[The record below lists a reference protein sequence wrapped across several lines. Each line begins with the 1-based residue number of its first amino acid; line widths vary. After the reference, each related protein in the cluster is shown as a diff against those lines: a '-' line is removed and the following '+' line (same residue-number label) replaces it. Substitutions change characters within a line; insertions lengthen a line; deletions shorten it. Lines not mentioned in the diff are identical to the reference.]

1 MPPLS
6 FYIYLFCF
14 LYITIYSILFI
25 HDNIIENNKK
35 IMKNHFNIWCEEN
48 NIKQKIQNEFMKK
61 KFHTMCDILYPDQ
74 EYHTMKF
81 ILKQSI
87 DTTWYYQEK
96 ECLVLNDDEIK
107 NAIIKTP
114 RSMKKLDHLKH
125 QWVIK
130 NIIYN

>member
-1 MPPLS
+1 
-6 FYIYLFCF
+6 
-14 LYITIYSILFI
+14 
-25 HDNIIENNKK
+25 
-35 IMKNHFNIWCEEN
+35 MKNHFNIWCEEN